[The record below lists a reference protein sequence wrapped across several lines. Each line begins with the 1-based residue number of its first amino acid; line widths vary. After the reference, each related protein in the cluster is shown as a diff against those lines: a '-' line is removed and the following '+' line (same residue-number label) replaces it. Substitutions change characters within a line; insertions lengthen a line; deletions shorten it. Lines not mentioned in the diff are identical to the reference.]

1 MKPVRLLLG
10 KDLRVLRR
18 SPGVVAALVLY
29 PLFVAL
35 IVGLVVRYTGERPRL
50 ALVDEDGLPAVL
62 EVGGMEFNV
71 EQLFSEAAKDVEL
84 VKMSR
89 EQAERELDAG
99 KVLGILVIPEGFTG
113 DVKSLVQT
121 PVLRLRTTPGGFATR
136 TIEKAQALVYSLN
149 RQLQEAYIENDL
161 RYVRFLLEGGS
172 GTILGNE
179 FSLIGLAE
187 AERRLEELAKNA
199 DPQVAAEA
207 EELRRFLSQATVAI
221 EGVDDFLRATA
232 NPIELESERQG
243 GRAVL
248 LSTQVQ
254 AYALALTLAFV
265 GLLLASAAI
274 AAERDENV
282 IGRLVQRLV
291 KLREL
296 VAEKIALVALV
307 ASMIGFVLAVA
318 FGVVVELGDVAGGE
332 PWARLP
338 LILLGLLLTGAAF
351 GALGV
356 IVGALSQEARTATLI
371 AFLVALPIVLIG
383 LVPPGSV
390 PAAGWVSDAF
400 PFVHAARLFSSALSD
415 AEPAGAVAR
424 EVGWLVGL
432 IALYSVLARISVRRL
447 LA

>member
-1 MKPVRLLLG
+1 MRPVKLLLG

-50 ALVDEDGLPAVL
+50 ALVDEDGLPAVM
-62 EVGGMEFNV
+62 EVGGVEFDV
-71 EQLFSEAAKDVEL
+71 QKLFDDAAKDVQL
-84 VKMSR
+84 VKMSSD
-89 EQAERELDAG
+89 EAERELDAG
-99 KVLGILVIPEGFTG
+99 KVLGILVVPEGFTR
-113 DVKSLVQT
+113 DVQSLVET
-121 PVLRLRTTPGGFATR
+121 PTVLLRTTPGGFATR
-136 TIEKAQALVYSLN
+136 TIEKTQALIYSLN
-149 RQLQEAYIENDL
+149 RQLQKAYIEKDL
-161 RYVRFLLEGGS
+161 GYVRLLLDGGT
-172 GTILGNE
+172 GTILGND

-187 AERRLEELAKNA
+187 AQRRLEELAKNP
-199 DPQVAAEA
+199 DPQVASEA

-221 EGVDDFLRATA
+221 EGVGDFLKATA
-232 NPIELESERQG
+232 NPIELEAQREG

-265 GLLLASAAI
+265 GLLLAAAAI

-291 KLREL
+291 RLREL
-296 VAEKIALVALV
+296 VAEKVVLVALV
-307 ASMIGFVLAVA
+307 ASAIGFVLAVA
-318 FGVVVELGDVAGGE
+318 FGVVVAVGDVPGGE

-338 LILLGLLLTGAAF
+338 LVALGLLLAGAAF

-356 IVGALSQEARTATLI
+356 VVGALSQEARTATLV

-400 PFVHAARLFSSALSD
+400 PFVHAARFFSAALSD
-415 AEPAGAVAR
+415 AAPAGSVAR
-424 EVGWLVGL
+424 EAGWLIGL
-432 IALYSVLARISVRRL
+432 LALYSVLARASVRRL

>member
-50 ALVDEDGLPAVL
+50 ALVDEDGLPAVM
-62 EVGGMEFNV
+62 EVGGVEFDV
-71 EQLFSEAAKDVEL
+71 QKLFDEAAKDVQL

-89 EQAERELDAG
+89 EEAERELDAG
-99 KVLGILVIPEGFTG
+99 KVLGILVIPDGFTR
-113 DVKSLVQT
+113 DVQSLVET
-121 PVLRLRTTPGGFATR
+121 PTVLLRTTPGGFATR
-136 TIEKAQALVYSLN
+136 TIEKTQALIYSLN
-149 RQLQEAYIENDL
+149 RQLQEAYIEKDL
-161 RYVRFLLEGGS
+161 GYVRLLLEGGT
-172 GTILGNE
+172 GTILGND

-187 AERRLEELAKNA
+187 AQRRLEQLAKNP
-199 DPQVAAEA
+199 DPKVASEA

-221 EGVDDFLRATA
+221 EGVDDFLTATA
-232 NPIELESERQG
+232 NPIELSSQRQG

-291 KLREL
+291 RLGEL
-296 VAEKIALVALV
+296 VAEKVVLVALV
-307 ASMIGFVLAVA
+307 AGTIGFVLAVA
-318 FGVVVELGDVAGGE
+318 FGVVVEVGDVAGGE

-338 LILLGLLLTGAAF
+338 LVVLGLLLAGAAF

-356 IVGALSQEARTATLI
+356 IVGSLSQEARTATLI

-383 LVPPGSV
+383 LVPAGSV
-390 PAAGWVSDAF
+390 PAAGWVSNAF
-400 PFVHAARLFSSALSD
+400 PFVHAAKLFSSALSD
-415 AEPAGAVAR
+415 AAPSGAVAR
-424 EVGWLVGL
+424 EAGWLIGL
-432 IALYSVLARISVRRL
+432 LALYSVLARVSVRRL
-447 LA
+447 LV

>member
-29 PLFVAL
+29 PLLVAL

-50 ALVDEDGLPAVL
+50 ALVDEDGLPAVM
-62 EVGGMEFNV
+62 EVGGEELDVQN
-71 EQLFSEAAKDVEL
+71 LFDEAAKDVRL
-84 VKMSR
+84 VRMSR

-99 KVLGILVIPEGFTG
+99 TVLGILVIPEGFTR
-113 DVKSLVQT
+113 DVQSLVET
-121 PVLRLRTTPGGFATR
+121 PTVVLRTTPGGFATR
-136 TIEKAQALVYSLN
+136 TIEKTQALVYSLN
-149 RQLQEAYIENDL
+149 RQLQTAYIEKDL
-161 RYVRFLLEGGS
+161 GYVRMLLEGGN
-172 GTILGNE
+172 GKILGND

-187 AERRLEELAKNA
+187 AQRRLEELAKHP
-199 DPQVAAEA
+199 DPEVAAEA

-221 EGVDDFLRATA
+221 EGVDDFLRAAA
-232 NPIELESERQG
+232 NPIELDAERKG
-243 GRAVL
+243 GRAVV

-291 KLREL
+291 RLREL
-296 VAEKIALVALV
+296 VAEKIVLVALV
-307 ASMIGFVLAVA
+307 AGAIGLVLAVA
-318 FGVVVELGDVAGGE
+318 FGVVVEAGDVAGGE

-338 LILLGLLLTGAAF
+338 LIVLGLLLAGAGF

-356 IVGALSQEARTATLI
+356 VVGALSQEARTATLI

-400 PFVHAARLFSSALSD
+400 PFVHAARFFSSVLSD
-415 AEPAGAVAR
+415 AAPAGAVAR
-424 EVGWLVGL
+424 EAGWLIGL
-432 IALYSVLARISVRRL
+432 LALYSVLARVSVRRL